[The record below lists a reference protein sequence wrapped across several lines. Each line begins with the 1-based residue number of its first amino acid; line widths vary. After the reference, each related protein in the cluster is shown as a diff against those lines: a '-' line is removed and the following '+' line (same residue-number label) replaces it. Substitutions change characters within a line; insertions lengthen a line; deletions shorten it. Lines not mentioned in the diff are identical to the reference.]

1 MCISKYIHIKCNRQT
16 SAVIVVRVLVKRN
29 NVSYHQEEEHAQEE
43 DERRKSRVTC
53 QARRQSDSYIAF
65 PSCGNLRMSMCGEN
79 QIFPNANSNCQ
90 CMHMHADLR
99 KTTHKV
105 VFLFQTE
112 IFLRILRASL
122 FCCIADVWLWF
133 FLVFYFIVSPSVF
146 VQMWQCLTVFRCRRL
161 MIFVYILWMVGS
173 HLVASISRIT
183 FQFENVLTVLYYMPL

>member
-1 MCISKYIHIKCNRQT
+1 MCISRYIHIKCNRQT

-105 VFLFQTE
+105 VFF
-112 IFLRILRASL
+112 ISDRDFLANITRFIILLYSRRLALVFSRIL
-122 FCCIADVWLWF
+122 FYCIAVCLRANVAMSYSLSLPTSDDLR
-133 FLVFYFIVSPSVF
+133 LHPLDG
-146 VQMWQCLTVFRCRRL
+146 WQPLGCQHFQD
-161 MIFVYILWMVGS
+161 YI
-173 HLVASISRIT
+173 SI
-183 FQFENVLTVLYYMPL
+183 